1 MKNEVE
7 LDCLKDKVQS
17 NETET
22 THIFTKLRED
32 HKKDMENLSDELREL
47 IKVHEESTQEIQNQV
62 KTIYDILDPFKLE
75 SEKSKTSLTKL
86 CSELSI
92 KSEEQSSTLFLKKGQ
107 RGAEMS
113 IKSE

>member
-32 HKKDMENLSDELREL
+32 HK
-47 IKVHEESTQEIQNQV
+47 STQEIQNQV
-62 KTIYDILDPFKLE
+62 KTIYDILDPFKPE